1 MNQENDI
8 KISILRQD
16 IDDLQNQ
23 QQELIKTFDNKN
35 IEIEQTLANYNAK
48 ITALQKE
55 GQKLIDT
62 LDNER
67 EQLRGA
73 YQSLTKLIENK
84 QKDLNNLLINNNE
97 LNEVKD
103 NIKETIK
110 DKKTEEKPK
119 RTRKV
124 KEVTETSDGSLT
136 PEQIK
141 AIEDL
146 SNKAE
151 TTKKVTLKNQIK
163 TEDIPAY
170 LHDEYNKLNK

>member
-1 MNQENDI
+1 MTKENEI
-8 KISILRQD
+8 KIEFLKKD
-16 IDDLQNQ
+16 IETLQNEQ
-23 QQELIKTFDNKN
+23 QNLVSEFELKN
-35 IEIEQTLANYNAK
+35 NEIEDNVAKFNAQMAK
-48 ITALQKE
+48 LQKD
-55 GQKLIDT
+55 GQAIVDK

-67 EQLRGA
+67 EQIRGA

-84 QKDLNNLLINNNE
+84 QEELNKLLVDNNE
-97 LNEVKD
+97 IIEVKD
-103 NIKETIK
+103 NIKEDTK
-110 DKKTEEKPK
+110 EEKLEEKPK

-151 TTKKVTLKNQIK
+151 TTKKVTLQNQIK
-163 TEDIPAY
+163 TEDIPEY
-170 LHDEYNKLNK
+170 LQDEYKKLNK

>member
-48 ITALQKE
+48 ISALQKE
-55 GQKLIDT
+55 GQKIIDT

-84 QKDLNNLLINNNE
+84 QKDLDNLLINNNE

-146 SNKAE
+146 SNRTE
-151 TTKKVTLKNQIK
+151 ITKKETLKNQIK

-170 LHDEYNKLNK
+170 LQDEYKKLNK